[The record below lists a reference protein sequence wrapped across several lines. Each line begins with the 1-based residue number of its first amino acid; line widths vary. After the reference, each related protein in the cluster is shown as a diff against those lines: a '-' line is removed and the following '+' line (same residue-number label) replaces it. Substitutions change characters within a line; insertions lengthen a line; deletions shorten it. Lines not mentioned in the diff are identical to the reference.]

1 MTTALRRRSPTLR
14 DERGVTL
21 IVAVLAL
28 FCLTGLLAAYL
39 SVATLEPQISRNLA
53 DVSRARHLAE
63 AGIER
68 GFNVL
73 VSTAD
78 GSQSWSGLLAGATT
92 GQPWV
97 ALAGLTNVAIW
108 AAANGGTFSVS
119 IRNDNGVTDTPL
131 TGLSGTT
138 NPAMDT
144 SPTTDANKTVIMR
157 SAGTFNGTTKTIEV
171 VVQRVALPP
180 FPGAVN
186 IPGRHSDSVVSSD
199 GIDFDGRD
207 YACAASG
214 TGCDAAANWTV
225 TTNPLKY
232 GMATQPGIQAGGG
245 ATFEANVEA
254 ALDTTAKRN
263 AIKGRSQST
272 GTYATGLDT
281 VAADS
286 SLTPALLD
294 DFVNHVASNPATTV
308 LRSTAGCPMV
318 VAGSASGLT
327 NAPGLTNGCGVNTTV
342 NLGSRQ
348 DPKLVFFRGDA
359 GSGAAGLT
367 VHRGIKGAGILV
379 VQDGALNNHGS
390 LEWDGLVIVTGQST
404 SMGFMASSDT
414 IIRGA
419 AVASESNAGAA
430 FGSFDFSVDG
440 AIRGLS
446 IRSSQQNVD
455 MVQSM
460 RSLHSIT
467 NWREI

>member
-1 MTTALRRRSPTLR
+1 MTTTLRRRSPTLR
-14 DERGVTL
+14 DEQGIAL
-21 IVAVLAL
+21 IVVMLAL

-68 GFNVL
+68 GFTVL
-73 VSTAD
+73 VGTAD
-78 GSQSWSGLLAGATT
+78 GSQSWSGLLVGATT

-97 ALAGLTNVAIW
+97 ALAGLTNVAIRG
-108 AAANGGTFSVS
+108 ATNGGTFSVS
-119 IRNDNGVTDTPL
+119 IRNDNGAADTPL
-131 TGLSGTT
+131 TGLNGTT
-138 NPAMDT
+138 NPVMDT
-144 SPTTDANKTVIMR
+144 SPTTDGNKTVIMR
-157 SAGTFNGTTKTIEV
+157 SAGTFSGTTKTIEV
-171 VVQRVALPP
+171 VVRRVALPP

-186 IPGRHSDSVVSSD
+186 IPGRHSDSAVSSD
-199 GIDFDGRD
+199 GIDIDGRD
-207 YACAASG
+207 YACTASG
-214 TGCDAAANWTV
+214 TECDAAANWTV
-225 TTNPLKY
+225 TANPLKY
-232 GMATQPGIQAGGG
+232 GMATQPGIQAGGDT
-245 ATFEANVEA
+245 TFEANVEA

-263 AIKGRSQST
+263 AIKGKSQTT

-286 SLTPALLD
+286 SLTPALMD
-294 DFVNHVASNPATTV
+294 DFVNHLASNPATTV
-308 LRSTAGCPMV
+308 LQSPAGCPMV
-318 VAGSASGLT
+318 VAGSVSGLT
-327 NAPGLTNGCGVNTTV
+327 SAPGLTNGCGLSTTV

-367 VHRGIKGAGILV
+367 VQRGVKGAGILV
-379 VQDGALNNHGS
+379 VQDGGLTNHGS

-404 SMGFMASSDT
+404 SMGFMPSSDT

-419 AVASESNAGAA
+419 AIASESNAGGAL
-430 FGSFDFSVDG
+430 GSFDFSVAG
-440 AIRGLS
+440 GIRGLS

>member
-1 MTTALRRRSPTLR
+1 
-14 DERGVTL
+14 
-21 IVAVLAL
+21 
-28 FCLTGLLAAYL
+28 
-39 SVATLEPQISRNLA
+39 
-53 DVSRARHLAE
+53 
-63 AGIER
+63 
-68 GFNVL
+68 
-73 VSTAD
+73 
-78 GSQSWSGLLAGATT
+78 
-92 GQPWV
+92 
-97 ALAGLTNVAIW
+97 
-108 AAANGGTFSVS
+108 
-119 IRNDNGVTDTPL
+119 
-131 TGLSGTT
+131 LSGTT

-254 ALDTTAKRN
+254 ALDRTAKRN
-263 AIKGRSQST
+263 AIKGKSQST

-414 IIRGA
+414 IIIRGA

>member
-14 DERGVTL
+14 DERGIAL
-21 IVAVLAL
+21 IVVVLAL
-28 FCLTGLLAAYL
+28 FCLTGLLTAYL

-63 AGIER
+63 AGVER

-73 VSTAD
+73 VNTAD

-92 GQPWV
+92 GRPWV
-97 ALAGLTNVAIW
+97 ALAGLTNAAITG
-108 AAANGGTFSVS
+108 ATNGGTFSVS

-131 TGLSGTT
+131 TGLSGATA
-138 NPAMDT
+138 PAMDT

-186 IPGRHSDSVVSSD
+186 IPGRHSDSAVSSD
-199 GIDFDGRD
+199 AIDVDGRD

-214 TGCDAAANWTV
+214 TGCDAAVNWTV
-225 TTNPLKY
+225 TANPLKY
-232 GMATQPGIQAGGG
+232 GMATPPGIEAGGG
-245 ATFEANVEA
+245 TTFEANVEA
-254 ALDTTAKRN
+254 ALDTATKRN

-318 VAGSASGLT
+318 VAGSAAGLT
-327 NAPGLTNGCGVNTTV
+327 NEPGLTNGCGVNTTV

-359 GSGAAGLT
+359 GSAGLT

-379 VQDGALNNHGS
+379 VEDGGLRNHGS

-404 SMGFMASSDT
+404 SMGFMAGSDT

-419 AVASESNAGAA
+419 AVASESNAGGA
-430 FGSFDFSVDG
+430 FGSLDFSVDG

>member
-14 DERGVTL
+14 DERGIAL
-21 IVAVLAL
+21 IVVVLAL
-28 FCLTGLLAAYL
+28 FCLTGLLTAYL

-73 VSTAD
+73 VNTAD

-92 GQPWV
+92 GRPWV
-97 ALAGLTNVAIW
+97 ALAGLTNAAITG
-108 AAANGGTFSVS
+108 ATNGGTFSVS

-131 TGLSGTT
+131 TGLSGATA
-138 NPAMDT
+138 PAMDT

-186 IPGRHSDSVVSSD
+186 IPGRHSDSAVSSD
-199 GIDFDGRD
+199 AIDVDGRD

-214 TGCDAAANWTV
+214 TGCDAAVNWTV
-225 TTNPLKY
+225 TANPLKY
-232 GMATQPGIQAGGG
+232 GMATPPGIEAGGG
-245 ATFEANVEA
+245 TTFEANVEA
-254 ALDTTAKRN
+254 ALDTAAKRN

-281 VAADS
+281 VAADG

-318 VAGSASGLT
+318 VAGSAAGLT
-327 NAPGLTNGCGVNTTV
+327 NEPGLTNGCGVNTTV

-359 GSGAAGLT
+359 GSAGLT

-379 VQDGALNNHGS
+379 VEDGGLRNHGS

-404 SMGFMASSDT
+404 SMGFMAGSDT

-419 AVASESNAGAA
+419 AVASESNAGGA
-430 FGSFDFSVDG
+430 FGSLDFSVDG

>member
-1 MTTALRRRSPTLR
+1 MTTAPGRRSPMLR
-14 DERGVTL
+14 DERGIAL

-73 VSTAD
+73 VNTAD

-92 GQPWV
+92 GRPWV
-97 ALAGLTNVAIW
+97 ALAGLTNAAITG
-108 AAANGGTFSVS
+108 ATNGGTFSVS

-131 TGLSGTT
+131 TGLSGATA
-138 NPAMDT
+138 PAMDT

-186 IPGRHSDSVVSSD
+186 IPGRHSDSAVSSD
-199 GIDFDGRD
+199 AIDVDGRD

-214 TGCDAAANWTV
+214 TGCDAAVNWTV
-225 TTNPLKY
+225 TANPLKY
-232 GMATQPGIQAGGG
+232 GMATPPGIEAGGG
-245 ATFEANVEA
+245 TTFEANVEA
-254 ALDTTAKRN
+254 ALDTATKRN

-318 VAGSASGLT
+318 VAGSAAGLT
-327 NAPGLTNGCGVNTTV
+327 NEPGLTNGCGVNTTV

-359 GSGAAGLT
+359 GSAGLT

-379 VQDGALNNHGS
+379 VEDGGLRNHGS

-404 SMGFMASSDT
+404 SMGFMAGSDT

-419 AVASESNAGAA
+419 AVASESNAGGA
-430 FGSFDFSVDG
+430 FGSLDFSVDG